1 MKKEEGNKHIILE
14 NLEYRFFS
22 LTWDTS
28 DNNVSQY
35 MSKTDFSYVSNRQ
48 KSTLRMFKTDE
59 NRRFVHLKPTKTD
72 ASSVLKPTKTDASYV
87 FKPTKTDQND
97 EKNVRALIGVG
108 EVKPTK
114 TDYFLCLNPTKISTR
129 EYYINHWI
137 SMKKYWFN
145 FFYQIIM
152 HHYSCTLTPPLS
164 GSDVY
169 LARSWK
175 INIWSRPE
183 EGPVNTNIV
192 EYCLIVYIND
202 IYIIVHFIGFF
213 YKTGQII
220 TLS

>member
-1 MKKEEGNKHIILE
+1 M
-14 NLEYRFFS
+14 RFE
-22 LTWDTS
+22 
-28 DNNVSQY
+28 
-35 MSKTDFSYVSNRQ
+35 TDKNRRF
-48 KSTLRMFKTDE
+48 LRFQTDE
-59 NRRFVHLKPTKTD
+59 NWSKRW
-72 ASSVLKPTKTDASYV
+72 
-87 FKPTKTDQND
+87 
-97 EKNVRALIGVG
+97 KNVRALIGVG

-114 TDYFLCLNPTKISTR
+114 TDYFLCLNPTKFSTR

-145 FFYQIIM
+145 LFYQIIM

-183 EGPVNTNIV
+183 QGPVNTNIV

-202 IYIIVHFIGFF
+202 IYIIVHLLSFFF